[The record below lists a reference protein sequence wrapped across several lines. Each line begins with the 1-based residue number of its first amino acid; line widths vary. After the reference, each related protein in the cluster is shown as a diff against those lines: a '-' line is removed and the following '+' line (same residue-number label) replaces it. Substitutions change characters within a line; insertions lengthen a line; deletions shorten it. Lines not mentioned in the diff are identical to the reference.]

1 MSLTVVTTSNNEHL
15 AAGIEDIH
23 KLIDGK
29 ESEAVGMAAVIL
41 YKSGAVGYHYSH
53 SERTSKLALIG
64 AVDILQRNL
73 VDSHIAVDTDD

>member
-1 MSLTVVTTSNNEHL
+1 MSLTVVTKNNNEHL
-15 AAGIEDIH
+15 AAGIAGIH

-29 ESEAVGMAAVIL
+29 ETEAVGMAAVIL

-53 SERTSKLALIG
+53 SERTSKLALVG

-73 VDSHIAVDTDD
+73 VDSHIVVDTDD